1 MTEIQLFQAFDLH
14 RFSPSARLQAVIDAS
29 HARTAARELSDEE
42 LDRVSAAGYV
52 SSMRWQDIHPVKDL
66 VFRQICRSRQ
76 LSRISARDW

>member
-42 LDRVSAAGYV
+42 LDRVSAAGEPTP
-52 SSMRWQDIHPVKDL
+52 PVRAEEKDK
-66 VFRQICRSRQ
+66 
-76 LSRISARDW
+76 